1 MITRLLSR
9 IRTPSV
15 FSADRYAIAQVALY
29 IFAVTFGVV
38 SAFQLATAFGAPE
51 NSIPKGGSRLV
62 IYVVPAI
69 HNLFQSVAMVYLSI
83 KLQTDRTDVVWK
95 ICAGVMVLEIL
106 VTICQV
112 LAQPNLMPILILT
125 VAAFGLGS
133 LLVGREGNEVDEYP
147 DHHE

>member
-1 MITRLLSR
+1 
-9 IRTPSV
+9 
-15 FSADRYAIAQVALY
+15 
-29 IFAVTFGVV
+29 
-38 SAFQLATAFGAPE
+38 
-51 NSIPKGGSRLV
+51 
-62 IYVVPAI
+62 
-69 HNLFQSVAMVYLSI
+69 MVYLSI